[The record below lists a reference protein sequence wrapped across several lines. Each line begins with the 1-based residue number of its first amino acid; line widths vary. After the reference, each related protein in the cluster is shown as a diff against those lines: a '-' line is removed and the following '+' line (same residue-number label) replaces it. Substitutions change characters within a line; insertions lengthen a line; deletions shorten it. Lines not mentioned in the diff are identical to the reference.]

1 MSLTLAGRPQTGRF
15 IPTRYLNGPVRV
27 PLLPRWA
34 RVTLAAGVA
43 AVVLAGSLVPPPT
56 EVGQPIGP
64 FGLVEADAWSHALSY
79 GVLAISVAYALLA
92 RSGER
97 LLVAVV
103 AAVAFG
109 LAVEGL
115 QYGVPWRSFELA
127 DAVANAVGALVAAGG
142 WRVLQVGHRLER
154 ADEASRTT

>member
-1 MSLTLAGRPQTGRF
+1 MSLALASWPTTVRL
-15 IPTRYLNGPVRV
+15 IPARHLIGPVRA

-43 AVVLAGSLVPPPT
+43 AGVLAGSVVPPPT
-56 EVGQPIGP
+56 GVEQAYGP
-64 FGLVEADAWSHALSY
+64 FGLVEADKWSHALVY
-79 GVLAISVAYALLA
+79 GVLTISVAYALLA

-103 AAVAFG
+103 AAAAFG

-115 QYGVPWRSFELA
+115 QYGVPWRSFDLA
-127 DAVANAVGALVAAGG
+127 DAAANAVGALVAAGG
-142 WRVLQVGHRLER
+142 WRSFQIGHWLEP
-154 ADEASRTT
+154 ADEASGGK